1 MSEEEKIANEFE
13 AEVEDTKEVTERVT
27 EQGDKMEETELIK
40 ILTSIEDRAKS
51 NTKRIDNLEVKVE
64 DIHELATSVKLLAS
78 ETKAMREDVND
89 MNNRLKIVEDKPL
102 QEYEES
108 KKVIRDKVI
117 IFIATI
123 ILTYIAFKLGLK
135 EFL

>member
-1 MSEEEKIANEFE
+1 
-13 AEVEDTKEVTERVT
+13 
-27 EQGDKMEETELIK
+27 MEETELIK

-51 NTKRIDNLEVKVE
+51 NTKRIDNLEIKVE

-78 ETKAMREDVND
+78 EIKAMREDVND

-123 ILTYIAFKLGLK
+123 ILTYLDFKLGLK

>member
-1 MSEEEKIANEFE
+1 
-13 AEVEDTKEVTERVT
+13 
-27 EQGDKMEETELIK
+27 MEETELIK

-51 NTKRIDNLEVKVE
+51 NTKRIDNLEIKVE

-78 ETKAMREDVND
+78 EIKAMREDVND

-123 ILTYIAFKLGLK
+123 ILTYLAFKLGLK

>member
-1 MSEEEKIANEFE
+1 
-13 AEVEDTKEVTERVT
+13 
-27 EQGDKMEETELIK
+27 MEETELIK

-64 DIHELATSVKLLAS
+64 DIHKLATSVKLLAS

>member
-1 MSEEEKIANEFE
+1 MEEK
-13 AEVEDTKEVTERVT
+13 
-27 EQGDKMEETELIK
+27 ELIQK
-40 ILTSIEDRAKS
+40 LTSIEDRAKS
-51 NTKRIDNLEVKVE
+51 NSKRIDNLEIKVE

-102 QEYEES
+102 HEYENS
-108 KKVIRDKVI
+108 KKAIKEKVI
-117 IFIATI
+117 IFIVS
-123 ILTYIAFKLGLK
+123 LFLSYIAFKLGLK